1 MKNIYILIVALLTT
15 AVNIYGQQ
23 NTQISFQEQV
33 NQSADST
40 IIVDLAFDKT
50 QFQSPIEFFISVV
63 NQSNEQVTGA
73 LIRINEISGVEIV
86 EGSVFSQDDEFYYF
100 ELKSLEENKP
110 YNLIFSVKPE
120 NGSRQILNT
129 QKTWR
134 IEND

>member
-1 MKNIYILIVALLTT
+1 MKNIYILIVALLIT
-15 AVNIYGQQ
+15 AVNVYGQQ

-33 NQSADST
+33 SQSADST
-40 IIVDLAFDKT
+40 IIVDLTFDKT

-100 ELKSLEENKP
+100 KLKSLEENKP

-134 IEND
+134 IDND